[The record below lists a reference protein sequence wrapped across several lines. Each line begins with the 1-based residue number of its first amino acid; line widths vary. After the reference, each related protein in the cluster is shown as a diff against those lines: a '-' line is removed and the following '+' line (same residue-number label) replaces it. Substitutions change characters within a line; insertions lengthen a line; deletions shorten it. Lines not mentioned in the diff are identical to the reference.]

1 MLGGLFYLECNEVSS
16 LVCRHNVFSCTSTQL
31 GTIPQRSTDLL
42 TPVKINIQ
50 VSGGII
56 TAIGQR
62 KPEESNSFM
71 REKDSWKKADW

>member
-1 MLGGLFYLECNEVSS
+1 MGGLFYLEGSKVSS
-16 LVCRHNVFSCTSTQL
+16 LVCRRNVFYCTSLQL

-42 TPVKINIQ
+42 TPVKINTQ

-56 TAIGQR
+56 SAIEQR

-71 REKDSWKKADW
+71 REK